1 MARKKLHIHDTVLG
15 SMRRALSTAL
25 MQHRFMHDNCA
36 LAYIPAYIRFR
47 QWLSAVRTLQVS
59 LGFLQRIFAV
69 RGPRLGHAF
78 EGLRSSWW
86 YRRRQLPSTAPQAV
100 LHDLHGVL

>member
-47 QWLSAVRTLQVS
+47 QWLSAVLASQAS
-59 LGFLQRIFAV
+59 LGFLHRIFAA
-69 RGPRLGHAF
+69 RGPPLGRAF
-78 EGLRSSWW
+78 EGLRLSWW
-86 YRRRQLPSTAPQAV
+86 
-100 LHDLHGVL
+100 